1 MADVVTN
8 GTYAVGTGNQS
19 LRLAVIIGEGQIGT
33 TRVRLGSSELV
44 TATGPV
50 TVAIG
55 KPAAVKGKSVFIRTI
70 VNDVNS
76 LTDKMSVTYHFS
88 GGASTQTKIARGA
101 VSKPGKLLIF
111 EATFSLT

>member
-1 MADVVTN
+1 MAGVTTN
-8 GTYAVGTGNQS
+8 GTYAVGTGNRS
-19 LRLAVIIGEGQIGT
+19 ITLAVIIGEGQIGT
-33 TRVRLGSSELV
+33 SRVRLGSTALV

-50 TVAIG
+50 TVNIG

-76 LTDKMSVTYHFS
+76 LTDRMSVTYNFS
-88 GGASTQTKIARGA
+88 GGPSTQTKVARGA